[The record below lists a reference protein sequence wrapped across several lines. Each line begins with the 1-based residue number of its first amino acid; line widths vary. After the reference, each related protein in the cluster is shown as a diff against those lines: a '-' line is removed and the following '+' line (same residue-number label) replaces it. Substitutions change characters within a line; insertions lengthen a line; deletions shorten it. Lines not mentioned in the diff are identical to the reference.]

1 MRVLVTGSEGFLAAR
16 LIRALRAD
24 PRVTEIREFDVA
36 HGRDLRD
43 ASDVADSCAGITHV
57 FHLAFVPG
65 GSAERD
71 WPRAL
76 ETNVAG
82 TANLLAACTRQPK
95 APVIVFASAIAVYG
109 PTPEGIVDDDTP
121 TEGVGAYAAAKRAI
135 EILIAE
141 AARTGRVDGRSIRL
155 PTTIVRPSRKG
166 PTTAGFVSDLIVA
179 RAAGR
184 DYVAPLPLDRTFAVA
199 ALRRSIKAL
208 LVSGEAPGEA
218 FGPRRAIG
226 LPTIAVTPQD
236 AIDAVARVLGPR
248 PGFVSVAFDPAID
261 AAIGAWPR
269 QVRSARAEALGLA
282 QEETIDEIVRRYRD
296 DPEGL
301 QSP

>member
-24 PRVTEIREFDVA
+24 PRVSEIRAFDVA
-36 HGRDLRD
+36 QGRDLRD
-43 ASDVADSCAGITHV
+43 AADVADSCAGVTHV

-76 ETNVAG
+76 ETNIGG
-82 TANLLAACTRQPK
+82 TANLLAACTRQPR
-95 APVIVFASAIAVYG
+95 APVFVFASAIAVYG
-109 PTPEGIVDDDTP
+109 PTPDGIVDDDTP
-121 TEGVGAYAAAKRAI
+121 TTGIGAYGAAKRAI

-184 DYVAPLPLDRTFAVA
+184 DYVAPLPLDRVFAVA

-208 LVSGEAPGEA
+208 LVSADAPGEA
-218 FGPRRAIG
+218 FGARRAIG

-236 AIDAVARVLGPR
+236 AIDAVARVFGPR
-248 PGFVSVAFDPAID
+248 PGGVSVAFDSAID

-269 QVRSARAEALGLA
+269 QVRSARASSLGLDA
-282 QEETIDEIVRRYRD
+282 SETLDEIVRRYRD

-301 QSP
+301 QIP